1 MRVFLDT
8 SAFAK
13 RYIAEQGSD
22 KVLELCQQAD
32 SLVVSVI
39 CLPELIST
47 LSRLLREKKFAKT
60 DYQKLKADAMA
71 DLADIDICQITPDIL
86 VAVVPLLEKYPLRAM
101 DALHIA
107 CALAVE
113 PDIFIS
119 ADHQQISAAR
129 KAGLKIVDV
138 S

>member
-1 MRVFLDT
+1 MKVFLDT

-13 RYIAEQGSD
+13 RYVAEQGSD

-32 SLVVSVI
+32 SLVVSII
-39 CLPELIST
+39 CFPELIST
-47 LSRLLREKKFAKT
+47 LSRLLRKKKFAKM

-71 DLADIDICQITPDIL
+71 DLADVDICQITPDVL
-86 VAVVPLLEKYPLRAM
+86 ASVVSLLETHPLRAM

-107 CALAVE
+107 CALAVK

-119 ADHQQISAAR
+119 ADHRQLSAAR